1 MIKSSGMTVTP
12 VSTAMTSPT
21 VPHILQQQ
29 KTSRISNFSVDSL
42 LADTRPSSL
51 ASSPAST
58 TLSPSITTV
67 ASPINLKHH
76 HIENSLAHNSITPL
90 AIASLQRSALLHQ
103 RNQLNDSSS
112 TTSSTTKNERNTPHS
127 SASAE
132 SDIEYDS
139 NADDD
144 DNSIVDI
151 EDVRNEN
158 SMTPPNSGEIEK
170 SRQMLMATQAALS
183 GHVPIRPTPFSA
195 LAAAAFHGI
204 GAAGGIP
211 WPGAR
216 QMPTF
221 PPGMFPGQGFGA
233 GHHGQDGN
241 EVPRIKCNLR
251 KHKPN
256 RKPRTPF
263 TTAQLLSL
271 EKKFRE
277 KQYLSIAERAEFSSS
292 LRLTE
297 TQVKIWFQNRRAKA
311 KRLQEAEIEKI
322 RMAQMGRTTGT
333 AIYMNMGNIGYF
345 APPGIIGN
353 GMHL

>member
-1 MIKSSGMTVTP
+1 MIKSSMTVTP

-21 VPHILQQQ
+21 VPHILQQN

-58 TLSPSITTV
+58 NLSPSVTTTI

-76 HIENSLAHNSITPL
+76 HLLSAATNHSENSLAHHSITPL

-103 RNQLNDSSS
+103 RNHHQLNDSSS

-144 DNSIVDI
+144 SIVDI

-158 SMTPPNSGEIEK
+158 SMTPPNSGEIDK
-170 SRQMLMATQAALS
+170 SRQMLMATHAALTA
-183 GHVPIRPTPFSA
+183 GQVPIRPTPFSA
-195 LAAAAFHGI
+195 LAAAAAFGI
-204 GAAGGIP
+204 GTAGGIP

-216 QMPTF
+216 QMPAF
-221 PPGMFPGQGFGA
+221 PGMFPAQGFGG
-233 GHHGQDGN
+233 GHHGQG
-241 EVPRIKCNLR
+241 
-251 KHKPN
+251 
-256 RKPRTPF
+256 
-263 TTAQLLSL
+263 
-271 EKKFRE
+271 
-277 KQYLSIAERAEFSSS
+277 
-292 LRLTE
+292 
-297 TQVKIWFQNRRAKA
+297 
-311 KRLQEAEIEKI
+311 
-322 RMAQMGRTTGT
+322 
-333 AIYMNMGNIGYF
+333 
-345 APPGIIGN
+345 
-353 GMHL
+353 

>member
-1 MIKSSGMTVTP
+1 MIKSSGMTVTS

-29 KTSRISNFSVDSL
+29 KTNRISNFSVDSL

-58 TLSPSITTV
+58 TLSPSITTI
-67 ASPINLKHH
+67 ASPINLKHQNLLSVTNH
-76 HIENSLAHNSITPL
+76 TEHSLIHNSITPL
-90 AIASLQRSALLHQ
+90 AIASLQRSALLHH

-170 SRQMLMATQAALS
+170 SRQIMMATQAALS

-204 GAAGGIP
+204 GAASGIP

-221 PPGMFPGQGFGA
+221 PPGMFPTQGFGGA
-233 GHHGQDGN
+233 HHG
-241 EVPRIKCNLR
+241 
-251 KHKPN
+251 
-256 RKPRTPF
+256 
-263 TTAQLLSL
+263 
-271 EKKFRE
+271 
-277 KQYLSIAERAEFSSS
+277 
-292 LRLTE
+292 
-297 TQVKIWFQNRRAKA
+297 
-311 KRLQEAEIEKI
+311 
-322 RMAQMGRTTGT
+322 
-333 AIYMNMGNIGYF
+333 
-345 APPGIIGN
+345 PG
-353 GMHL
+353 

>member
-1 MIKSSGMTVTP
+1 MTVTP

-58 TLSPSITTV
+58 TLSPSITTTL

-76 HIENSLAHNSITPL
+76 NLLSATNQTEHSLTQHSITPL

-139 NADDD
+139 NAEDD

-158 SMTPPNSGEIEK
+158 SMTPPNSGEMEK

-221 PPGMFPGQGFGA
+221 PPGMFPTQGFGG
-233 GHHGQDGN
+233 GHHGQG
-241 EVPRIKCNLR
+241 
-251 KHKPN
+251 
-256 RKPRTPF
+256 
-263 TTAQLLSL
+263 
-271 EKKFRE
+271 
-277 KQYLSIAERAEFSSS
+277 
-292 LRLTE
+292 
-297 TQVKIWFQNRRAKA
+297 
-311 KRLQEAEIEKI
+311 
-322 RMAQMGRTTGT
+322 
-333 AIYMNMGNIGYF
+333 
-345 APPGIIGN
+345 
-353 GMHL
+353 

>member
-58 TLSPSITTV
+58 TLSPSITTTI
-67 ASPINLKHH
+67 ASPINLKHQSLLSNQNEH
-76 HIENSLAHNSITPL
+76 SLAHNSITPL

-204 GAAGGIP
+204 GAASGIP

-233 GHHGQDGN
+233 GHHGQG
-241 EVPRIKCNLR
+241 
-251 KHKPN
+251 
-256 RKPRTPF
+256 
-263 TTAQLLSL
+263 
-271 EKKFRE
+271 
-277 KQYLSIAERAEFSSS
+277 
-292 LRLTE
+292 
-297 TQVKIWFQNRRAKA
+297 
-311 KRLQEAEIEKI
+311 
-322 RMAQMGRTTGT
+322 
-333 AIYMNMGNIGYF
+333 
-345 APPGIIGN
+345 
-353 GMHL
+353 

>member
-1 MIKSSGMTVTP
+1 MHKFTLKREQPTDTHTQKTAAQTINIDFLKKFMIKSSGMTVTP

-42 LADTRPSSL
+42 LADTRPSSV

-58 TLSPSITTV
+58 TLSPSITTTL
-67 ASPINLKHH
+67 ASPINLKHQSLINVATH
-76 HIENSLAHNSITPL
+76 HTENSLAHHSITPL

-103 RNQLNDSSS
+103 SRHHQLNDSSS

-211 WPGAR
+211 WPGAGR
-216 QMPTF
+216 MPQF
-221 PPGMFPGQGFGA
+221 PPGMFPGQGFGG
-233 GHHGQDGN
+233 GHHGQG
-241 EVPRIKCNLR
+241 
-251 KHKPN
+251 
-256 RKPRTPF
+256 
-263 TTAQLLSL
+263 
-271 EKKFRE
+271 
-277 KQYLSIAERAEFSSS
+277 
-292 LRLTE
+292 
-297 TQVKIWFQNRRAKA
+297 
-311 KRLQEAEIEKI
+311 
-322 RMAQMGRTTGT
+322 
-333 AIYMNMGNIGYF
+333 
-345 APPGIIGN
+345 
-353 GMHL
+353 

>member
-1 MIKSSGMTVTP
+1 MIKSSMTVTP

-29 KTSRISNFSVDSL
+29 HKTSRISNFSVDSL

-58 TLSPSITTV
+58 NLSPSITTTLS
-67 ASPINLKHH
+67 SPINLKHQHLLSAATHQTEH
-76 HIENSLAHNSITPL
+76 HSLAHNSITPL

-158 SMTPPNSGEIEK
+158 SMTPPNSGEIDK
-170 SRQMLMATQAALS
+170 SRQMLMATHAALTA
-183 GHVPIRPTPFSA
+183 GQVPIRPTPFSA
-195 LAAAAFHGI
+195 LAAAAAFHGI
-204 GAAGGIP
+204 GTASGIP

-216 QMPTF
+216 QMQAF
-221 PPGMFPGQGFGA
+221 PGMFPAQGFGA
-233 GHHGQDGN
+233 GHHGQG
-241 EVPRIKCNLR
+241 
-251 KHKPN
+251 
-256 RKPRTPF
+256 
-263 TTAQLLSL
+263 
-271 EKKFRE
+271 
-277 KQYLSIAERAEFSSS
+277 
-292 LRLTE
+292 
-297 TQVKIWFQNRRAKA
+297 
-311 KRLQEAEIEKI
+311 
-322 RMAQMGRTTGT
+322 
-333 AIYMNMGNIGYF
+333 
-345 APPGIIGN
+345 
-353 GMHL
+353 

>member
-1 MIKSSGMTVTP
+1 MIKSSMTVTP

-29 KTSRISNFSVDSL
+29 HKTSRISNFSVDSL

-58 TLSPSITTV
+58 TLSPSVTTTI
-67 ASPINLKHH
+67 ASPINLKHQH
-76 HIENSLAHNSITPL
+76 LLSAATHQTENSLAHHSITPL

-170 SRQMLMATQAALS
+170 SRQMLMATHAALTA
-183 GHVPIRPTPFSA
+183 GQVPIRPTPFSA

-204 GAAGGIP
+204 GTTGVLP
-211 WPGAR
+211 WQATR
-216 QMPTF
+216 QMPGF
-221 PPGMFPGQGFGA
+221 PGMFPAQGFGA
-233 GHHGQDGN
+233 GHHGQG
-241 EVPRIKCNLR
+241 
-251 KHKPN
+251 
-256 RKPRTPF
+256 
-263 TTAQLLSL
+263 
-271 EKKFRE
+271 
-277 KQYLSIAERAEFSSS
+277 
-292 LRLTE
+292 
-297 TQVKIWFQNRRAKA
+297 
-311 KRLQEAEIEKI
+311 
-322 RMAQMGRTTGT
+322 
-333 AIYMNMGNIGYF
+333 
-345 APPGIIGN
+345 
-353 GMHL
+353 